1 MARGFSRPHLPAA
14 EASAFSPSAPWARS
28 LLGRRPPP
36 ASFTAAFRLGPVGG
50 RAALSGLPAAER
62 RAPCAS
68 RFSPECAA
76 SCPRLPA
83 FARSQCCLPLP
94 SFHFIHANLPDKCS
108 SRLFASHL
116 SSYGKRRWFLVQRG
130 RPLGPCDGLHHVS
143 ACSQGFIKF
152 AKVGN

>member
-68 RFSPECAA
+68 RCSPECAA
-76 SCPRLPA
+76 SCPHSPEASVVFLYSPFTLFMLICRIN
-83 FARSQCCLPLP
+83 ARQDYLQVTSPVTGSGGGSWYSGGVPWAPMMGCITCLRA
-94 SFHFIHANLPDKCS
+94 H
-108 SRLFASHL
+108 
-116 SSYGKRRWFLVQRG
+116 RG
-130 RPLGPCDGLHHVS
+130 L
-143 ACSQGFIKF
+143 
-152 AKVGN
+152 